1 MLLNNKRDSHQNHKG
16 IYRMREMFT
25 NHLSDKELIS
35 KMYKEL
41 IQLNSKNNL
50 TLKWAEKLNISF
62 SKEAQAGIKIAR
74 RNINNLRY
82 TDDTTLMAECEEE
95 LVPFDES
102 EKKRVKKLV

>member
-1 MLLNNKRDSHQNHKG
+1 MLLNNKRDNHQNHKA

-50 TLKWAEKLNISF
+50 TLKWAEKLNIHF

-74 RNINNLRY
+74 RNIKNLRY
-82 TDDTTLMAECEEE
+82 TDDTTLMAEREEE
-95 LVPFDES
+95 LKS
-102 EKKRVKKLV
+102 LLMKVK

>member
-1 MLLNNKRDSHQNHKG
+1 MLLNNKRDNHQNHKA

-50 TLKWAEKLNISF
+50 TLKWAEALNRHLPKEGKQIDNRYMKCAQHHESSGKHTSKL
-62 SKEAQAGIKIAR
+62 Q
-74 RNINNLRY
+74 
-82 TDDTTLMAECEEE
+82 
-95 LVPFDES
+95 
-102 EKKRVKKLV
+102 